1 MSQERRSNEVFQGN
15 ALKQSAIPSKNVM
28 EEDFGWEV
36 PIETV
41 PLPSEGKV
49 YPSNSPLSNMSSIDI
64 KAMTAKEE
72 DILTSRALIKK
83 GTVITHLLQSC
94 VVGGG
99 VNVKEMLVGDRNAL
113 MVAVRITGYG
123 SAYSADVSCP
133 ACSAQLKESFDLG
146 ELSIKRLNIDPVT
159 PGENRFSFLLPITK
173 KEVHFKFLTGV
184 DEEELNLIAERKKK
198 MLPDMATESL
208 VTSRLARSIVS
219 VGGIEDQ
226 NKINQ
231 FVERMPAQDSR
242 KLRAY
247 IDQNEPGINMDVW
260 LHCSQCGES
269 SEVGLPMGAE
279 FFWPRD

>member
-1 MSQERRSNEVFQGN
+1 MSQERRSNEVFQGD
-15 ALKQSAIPSKNVM
+15 ALSSRVPTQNVM

-36 PIETV
+36 PVETV

-49 YPSNSPLSNMSSIDI
+49 YPSNSQLSKMSTIDI

-94 VVGGG
+94 VVGNGI
-99 VNVKEMLVGDRNAL
+99 NVKEMLVGDRNAL
-113 MVAVRITGYG
+113 MIAVRITGYG
-123 SAYSADVSCP
+123 TAYSSEVTCPSCTV
-133 ACSAQLKESFDLG
+133 QLKESFDLG
-146 ELSIKRLNIDPVT
+146 ELSIKRLNINPAS
-159 PGENRFSFLLPITK
+159 PGANRFSFILPVTK
-173 KEVHFKFLTGV
+173 KEVHFKFLTGI

-198 MLPDMATESL
+198 MMPDMVADSL
-208 VTSRLARSIVS
+208 VTSRLSRSIIS

-247 IDQNEPGINMDVW
+247 IDQHEPGIDMNVW
-260 LHCSQCGES
+260 LNCGQCGES

>member
-1 MSQERRSNEVFQGN
+1 MPQERRPNEVFGADN
-15 ALKQSAIPSKNVM
+15 IKNKAIPTQNVM
-28 EEDFGWEV
+28 EEDFSWEV
-36 PIETV
+36 PVETV
-41 PLPSEGKV
+41 PLPSQGLV
-49 YPSNSPLSNMSSIDI
+49 YPQSSALMSMNTIDI

-83 GTVITHLLQSC
+83 GTVISHLLQSC
-94 VVGGG
+94 IVDKR

-113 MVAVRITGYG
+113 MIAVRITGYG
-123 SAYSADVSCP
+123 TAYSADVTCP
-133 ACSAQLKESFDLG
+133 ACEVQLKENFNLG
-146 ELSIKRLNIDPVT
+146 ELAISRLKVDPVT
-159 PGENRFSFLLPITK
+159 PGENRFSFILPITK
-173 KEVHFKFLTGV
+173 KDVHFKFLTGH
-184 DEEELNLIAERKKK
+184 DEEELNITAERRRK
-198 MLPDMATESL
+198 MLPDMVADSL
-208 VTSRLARSIVS
+208 VTSRLARSIIS

-231 FVERMPAQDSR
+231 FVNSMPAQDSR

-247 IDQNEPGINMDVW
+247 IDAHEPGIDMNVW